1 MTPFAPRKRELAARC
16 TVWYH
21 TVQSIFKINP
31 NDSEVLPVSRNFSG
45 STTVLLIAAIGLAAG
60 CATTKSD
67 FNAETLAASRAPA
80 MSVAIQQPDII
91 VAVSPV
97 RQTMQIGGSIPTLLG
112 AGISAIQDGRYAV
125 RIRETLNGY
134 DGNAFFE
141 SRLRERMNQTAGRDI
156 IRVQPFSTAAGYHN
170 AREARQARLDGLRRG
185 GADLVL
191 DFDLSYGI
199 YGPEGLLATR
209 IEGEAT
215 DLQTGK
221 ILWRNTI
228 STYSMDVYADMR
240 WRDPM
245 QRMSPTLLSP
255 RFTSAEDAVNQ
266 WTDDGGARLKQHF
279 EQSVERVIAAVL
291 TDWGLKET
299 AEGRYVLGMQALLEK
314 EYEAAEAYLARARE
328 LAPQLPEAGNALA
341 VAKARNK
348 NPEEAVQIA
357 EAVALEHPD
366 YLPAQYNLAWF
377 YAVELNNPEKGR
389 PYFDKAVSLGAS
401 PGRKLEKAM
410 R

>member
-1 MTPFAPRKRELAARC
+1 MYTRTCA
-16 TVWYH
+16 
-21 TVQSIFKINP
+21 
-31 NDSEVLPVSRNFSG
+31 G
-45 STTVLLIAAIGLAAG
+45 AIP
-60 CATTKSD
+60 C
-67 FNAETLAASRAPA
+67 
-80 MSVAIQQPDII
+80 
-91 VAVSPV
+91 
-97 RQTMQIGGSIPTLLG
+97 
-112 AGISAIQDGRYAV
+112 SAC
-125 RIRETLNGY
+125 
-134 DGNAFFE
+134 
-141 SRLRERMNQTAGRDI
+141 
-156 IRVQPFSTAAGYHN
+156 
-170 AREARQARLDGLRRG
+170 RR
-185 GADLVL
+185 
-191 DFDLSYGI
+191 
-199 YGPEGLLATR
+199 P
-209 IEGEAT
+209 
-215 DLQTGK
+215 
-221 ILWRNTI
+221 W
-228 STYSMDVYADMR
+228 
-240 WRDPM
+240 
-245 QRMSPTLLSP
+245 LSP

-279 EQSVERVIAAVL
+279 EQSVERAIAAVL
-291 TDWGLKET
+291 TDLGLEET

-314 EYEAAEAYLARARE
+314 EYAAAEAYLARARE

>member
-1 MTPFAPRKRELAARC
+1 M
-16 TVWYH
+16 
-21 TVQSIFKINP
+21 
-31 NDSEVLPVSRNFSG
+31 SRNFSG
-45 STTVLLIAAIGLAAG
+45 STAVLLIAAIGLAAG

-141 SRLRERMNQTAGRDI
+141 SRLRERMNQTTGRDI

-209 IEGEAT
+209 IEGETT

-221 ILWRNTI
+221 TLWRNTI

-266 WTDDGGARLKQHF
+266 WTGDGGARLKQHF
-279 EQSVERVIAAVL
+279 EQSVERAIAAVL
-291 TDWGLKET
+291 TDLGLKET
-299 AEGRYVLGMQALLEK
+299 AEGHYVLGMQALLAK
-314 EYEAAEAYLARARE
+314 EYAAAEAYLARARE

-348 NPEEAVQIA
+348 NPEEAVRIA